1 MRYLKTFESA
11 TEFNPV
17 DVISKYWE
25 VDFDMLKDMM
35 SSLALTY
42 DTHGFDIFFYMV
54 LNEENC
60 SVIQYEGN
68 EFKKGPWWDNLLD
81 IMEVASRG
89 HNKVEPK
96 IEFWVDIPNDHDG
109 FVRDMDDFIADS
121 GIPYHS
127 SGFIELSD
135 HLFFALRYEG
145 KTEAYSLDE
154 SSAPDPEAFVVDKW
168 NVDPYEFRDI
178 VTATL
183 EGFDEYEFELEF
195 SIIYHSSLLGGDRH
209 HLIKFE
215 DSKLVWNTSGMY
227 YDLPIYLNLI
237 NDVPDRIE
245 YCISLSLPIDRT
257 KDNVDFVKQI
267 CAEFSERLGLWGSE
281 WSPTEILDVMRGSQ
295 YLTMIGF
302 VRKGKSQEKNHP
314 YSFEGMRYLKT
325 FESHSSDDVLIIVD
339 VQKSFSKYFTD
350 AYVSQLNDY
359 CRSFG
364 RVYQIWDNHVEGK
377 NVDKDYLYDEDPE
390 APMNGDLYH
399 FPNQA
404 DLIEKRYN
412 YDVDAD
418 FYRKILDNSV
428 YEEIKSKE
436 KSNSLVKGDFYPTK
450 EGTLIIF
457 VGNNHRW
464 YHMPKKLH
472 ELFVELNQAQ
482 SVNESRVVKD
492 VILVGGAD
500 RECLDDVET
509 AAKVM
514 GVRLKRNRNFIYSAT
529 NCPIK

>member
-25 VDFDMLKDMM
+25 VDFNLLKDIM

-42 DTHGFDIFFYMV
+42 DTHGFDIFFYLV
-54 LNEENC
+54 LNDENC
-60 SVIQYEGN
+60 SVIQYEEN

-81 IMEVASRG
+81 IMEGASRG

-96 IEFWVDIPNDHDG
+96 IEFWVDIPNDQDG
-109 FVRDMDDFIADS
+109 FVRDMDDFISDS
-121 GIPYHS
+121 RIPYHS
-127 SGFIELSD
+127 AGFIELSD
-135 HLFFALRYEG
+135 HLFFALRYGG

-154 SSAPDPEAFVVDKW
+154 SSAPDPEVFVVDKW

-178 VTATL
+178 ATATL
-183 EGFDEYEFELEF
+183 EGFEEYEFELEF

-215 DSKLVWNTSGMY
+215 GSKLVWNTRGMY

-257 KDNVDFVKQI
+257 KDNADYVKSI

-281 WSPTEILDVMRGSQ
+281 WSPTEILDVMRGGQ

-302 VRKGKSQEKNHP
+302 ARKDKSQKKNHP

-325 FESHSSDDVLIIVD
+325 FESHSSKNVLIIVD
-339 VQKSFSKYFTD
+339 VQKSFSKFFTD
-350 AYVSQLNDY
+350 NYVNQLKEY
-359 CRSFG
+359 CKNFG
-364 RVYQIWDNHVEGK
+364 SVYQIWDNHVEGK
-377 NVDKDYLYDEDPE
+377 NVDKDYLYDEDPDM
-390 APMNGDLYH
+390 PVNGDLYD
-399 FPNQA
+399 FPNQN

-418 FYRKILDNSV
+418 FFKNILDKSV
-428 YEEIKSKE
+428 YDEIKSKE
-436 KSNSLVKGDFYPTK
+436 KNNSLVKGDSFPTK
-450 EGTLIIF
+450 EGTLIIYI
-457 VGNNHRW
+457 GNNHIW

-472 ELFVELNQAQ
+472 DLFSEISQAQ
-482 SVNESRVVKD
+482 STNESMSVND

-500 RECLDDVET
+500 RECLDDVEV
-509 AAKVM
+509 AAQVM
-514 GVRLKRNRNFIYSAT
+514 GVRLKRNDKFIYSAT
-529 NCPIK
+529 HCPIK

>member
-25 VDFDMLKDMM
+25 VDFDMLKDVM

-42 DTHGFDIFFYMV
+42 DTHGFDIFFYLR
-54 LNEENC
+54 LNEEDC

-68 EFKKGPWWDNLLD
+68 KFKKGPWWDNLPD
-81 IMEVASRG
+81 IMEGASRG

-96 IEFWVDIPNDHDG
+96 IEFWVDIPNDHNG
-109 FVRDMDDFIADS
+109 FVRDIDDFISDS

-135 HLFFALRYEG
+135 HLFFALMYEC

-154 SSAPDPEAFVVDKW
+154 SSAPDPEVFVVDKW

-178 VTATL
+178 VAATL
-183 EGFDEYEFELEF
+183 EGFNEYEFELEF
-195 SIIYHSSLLGGDRH
+195 SIIYHCSLLGGDRH
-209 HLIKFE
+209 HLVKFE
-215 DSKLVWNTSGMY
+215 GNKLVWNTRGMY

-245 YCISLSLPIDRT
+245 YSISLSLPIDRN
-257 KDNVDFVKQI
+257 KDNDNYIRSI
-267 CAEFSERLGLWGSE
+267 CREFKERLSLWDGE
-281 WSPTEILDVMRGSQ
+281 WRPKDIIDVMRGTR

-302 VRKGKSQEKNHP
+302 VNGPSIPKLRE
-314 YSFEGMRYLKT
+314 FESMRYIKT

-339 VQKSFSKYFTD
+339 VQKSFSDYFTD
-350 AYVSQLNDY
+350 NYVNQLKDY
-359 CRSFG
+359 CKGFG

-377 NVDKDYLYDEDPE
+377 DVDKDYLYDEDPDM
-390 APMNGDLYH
+390 PVNGDLYD
-399 FPNQA
+399 FPNQS

-412 YDVDAD
+412 YDVDVD
-418 FYRKILDNSV
+418 FYRKILDKSV
-428 YEEIKSKE
+428 YNEIRSKE
-436 KSNSLVKGDFYPTK
+436 KNNSLVKGDSFPTK
-450 EGTLIIF
+450 EGTLIIYID
-457 VGNNHRW
+457 NNHVW

-472 ELFVELNQAQ
+472 DLFSEISQAQ
-482 SVNESRVVKD
+482 STNESVSVND

-509 AAKVM
+509 AAQVM
-514 GVRLKRNRNFIYSAT
+514 GVRLKRNDKFIYSAT
-529 NCPIK
+529 HCPIK